1 MLPLLGVV
9 FVAMCSSLGCASIG
23 SKDPLETR
31 NWVAQGEA
39 AHFEAEHRLTMG
51 DVSGA
56 RTVLEHAAR
65 SEAPRSANETDARI
79 VRQDL
84 YYQLASLELEQGK
97 AVDAVRWAAEGLD
110 LGTAQDAFT
119 ANLQIARGKALE
131 RSGDANGA
139 TRDYHAALV
148 ITEALLEKAL
158 GKTP

>member
-1 MLPLLGVV
+1 MGIA
-9 FVAMCSSLGCASIG
+9 VALCTSIGCAGIG

-51 DVSGA
+51 DVAGA

-65 SEAPRSANETDARI
+65 TEAPKSTNETDARV

-84 YYQLASLELEQGK
+84 YYQLATLELEQGRLE
-97 AVDAVRWAAEGLD
+97 DAARWATEGLG
-110 LGTAQDAFT
+110 LGTSEDPFT
-119 ANLQIARGKALE
+119 ANLQIARGRALE

-148 ITEALLEKAL
+148 ITESLLEKSL